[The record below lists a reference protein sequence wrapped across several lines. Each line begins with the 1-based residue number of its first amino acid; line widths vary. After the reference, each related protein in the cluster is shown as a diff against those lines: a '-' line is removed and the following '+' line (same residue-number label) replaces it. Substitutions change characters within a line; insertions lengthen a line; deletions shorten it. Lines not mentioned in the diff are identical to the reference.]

1 MPRFRRAGSNPRETW
16 SGCSTVRRRASMA
29 DRSIGDYAVIGDCRS
44 AALME
49 RGGSI
54 DWLCWPRFDSGAC
67 FAALLGRPEHGR
79 WLIAPKEPTIQIRRK
94 YLNGSLVLVTAFETE
109 QGIVEL
115 IDFMRPRNDTA
126 DLIRLVRG
134 VSGQVDLPTEF

>member
-67 FAALLGRPEHGR
+67 FAALLGTSENGR
-79 WLIAPKEPTIQIRRK
+79 WLIAPKSPA
-94 YLNGSLVLVTAFETE
+94 LNIKRQYRYGTLILETE
-109 QGIVEL
+109 FQTGTGSAII
-115 IDFMRPRNDTA
+115 IDFMPPA
-126 DLIRLVRG
+126 DGAANLVRIVVG
-134 VSGQVDLPTEF
+134 A